1 MKAKKHALYRVC
13 AHAREKTEGKIADAE
28 TLSSAVALP
37 VAAVG
42 RREGKGIRIVV
53 SAKTQVEPRIEEL
66 LCQGRFASKS
76 VDGPLPPRAVALVG
90 FEDEVEGPHH
100 MEGHRTLKIL
110 GEGNLR
116 IEHCP
121 LSLDVGTAQTV
132 EATFPDLLHLGV
144 CQQSGKRFEIARQ
157 GEVGI
162 GRPPRVNAGGIASTG
177 LRHPVVGV
185 LHNALRQA
193 NNACPGRCVEVVG
206 VKV

>member
-1 MKAKKHALYRVC
+1 MY
-13 AHAREKTEGKIADAE
+13 ARTRESKTEGKIADVE
-28 TLSSAVALP
+28 TLSSAVALS

-42 RREGKGIRIVV
+42 RREGKGLRIVV
-53 SAKTQVEPRIEEL
+53 SAKTQVEPCIEEL
-66 LCQGRFASKS
+66 LCQGWFAPKS
-76 VDGPLPPRAVALVG
+76 VDGPLPARVVTLVG

-110 GEGNLR
+110 GEDNLR

-132 EATFPDLLHLGV
+132 EATFSDLFHLGV

-162 GRPPRVNAGGIASTG
+162 GRPPRVNAGGIASPG